1 MKALSCDSSSIIA
14 LSENC
19 LLWLLDKFDAEFWI
33 PPYVKKE
40 IMDNPIT
47 TKKYGFEAMRNGLI
61 IGNVIKVV
69 ETNERLRDKIINVGN
84 RLLRAEGRFLRIIHC
99 GEADALALAIEKGL
113 KGILVDEKNTRLMIE
128 NPEALRRIVEKRIG
142 KRVEINW
149 EAVREI
155 QRMTKGLRII
165 RSAEIVTIAVKRG
178 ILNWPYSK
186 KELLKNALYA
196 LKFSGCA
203 ITEKEII
210 ELVNS
215 L

>member
-1 MKALSCDSSSIIA
+1 M
-14 LSENC
+14 
-19 LLWLLDKFDAEFWI
+19 
-33 PPYVKKE
+33 
-40 IMDNPIT
+40 
-47 TKKYGFEAMRNGLI
+47 
-61 IGNVIKVV
+61 
-69 ETNERLRDKIINVGN
+69 
-84 RLLRAEGRFLRIIHC
+84 
-99 GEADALALAIEKGL
+99 IE
-113 KGILVDEKNTRLMIE
+113 ILVDEKNTRLMIE